1 MSNSN
6 AAREAAREAQLEA
19 PRHVRTDTGYLMV
32 LRQGDDVFARLI
44 SLTQELSIPSASL
57 VGLGFGH
64 ATFGFWDAQRRA
76 FNPRRF
82 ENVEIG
88 SLVGSLAWKDG
99 KPLPH
104 LHAVACDSSFSAY
117 GGHLLA
123 LEVGT
128 GSMEL
133 TITVHSQR
141 LQRQTDERTGANVL
155 DLCGAPAAG

>member
-1 MSNSN
+1 MT
-6 AAREAAREAQLEA
+6 A
-19 PRHVRTDTGYLMV
+19 PDTTRFIRTNTGYLMV
-32 LRQGDDVFARLI
+32 LRQADDVFAQLVD
-44 SLTQELSIPSASL
+44 LTKRMNIPSASL

-64 ATFGFWDAQRRA
+64 ATFGFWDAAQRR

-82 ENVEIG
+82 DNVEIG
-88 SLVGSLAWKDG
+88 SLVGSLAWKG
-99 KPLPH
+99 GAPLPH
-104 LHAVACDSSFSAY
+104 LHAVACDSTFAAY

-133 TITVHSQR
+133 TITVHAQP

-155 DLCGAPAAG
+155 DLCGAAGGERGA

>member
-1 MSNSN
+1 MATSDVT
-6 AAREAAREAQLEA
+6 RFI
-19 PRHVRTDTGYLMV
+19 RTNNGYLMV
-32 LRQGDDVFARLI
+32 LRQGDDVFAHLI
-44 SLTQELSIPSASL
+44 ELTQRMRIPSASL

-64 ATFGFWDAQRRA
+64 ATFGFWDAAQRR

-82 ENVEIG
+82 DNVEIG
-88 SLVGSLAWKDG
+88 SLVGSLAWKEG

-104 LHAVACDSSFSAY
+104 LHAVACDSSFAAY

-133 TITVHSQR
+133 TITVHPQT
-141 LQRQTDERTGANVL
+141 LQRQTDEHTGANVL
-155 DLCGAPAAG
+155 DLCGQRP

>member
-1 MSNSN
+1 MLFS
-6 AAREAAREAQLEA
+6 EA
-19 PRHVRTDTGYLMV
+19 PRYVRTPTGYLMV
-32 LRQGDDVFARLI
+32 LRQGDDVFANLVD
-44 SLTQELSIPSASL
+44 LTQREVIPSASV

-64 ATFGFWDAQRRA
+64 ATFGFWDATRRN

-82 ENVEIG
+82 EHVEIA
-88 SLVGSLAWKDG
+88 SLVGSLAWKEG

-104 LHAVACDSSFSAY
+104 LHAVACDSTFAAF

-133 TITVHSQR
+133 SITVHQHV
-141 LQRQTDERTGANVL
+141 LQRRTDAHTGANVL
-155 DLCGAPAAG
+155 DLCSDSGSSSGV

>member
-1 MSNSN
+1 MTTSDATRFIRTSN
-6 AAREAAREAQLEA
+6 
-19 PRHVRTDTGYLMV
+19 GYLLV
-32 LRQGDDVFARLI
+32 LRQGDDVFAQLVD
-44 SLTQELSIPSASL
+44 LTHRMRIPSASL

-64 ATFGFWDAQRRA
+64 ATFGFWNAEQRR

-82 ENVEIG
+82 DNVEIG
-88 SLVGSLAWKDG
+88 SLVGSLAWKEG

-104 LHAVACDSSFSAY
+104 LHAVACDSTFAAY

-133 TITVHSQR
+133 TITVHAQP
-141 LQRQTDERTGANVL
+141 LQRRTDEHTGANVL
-155 DLCGAPAAG
+155 DLCGADGGKQLDCCGS

>member
-1 MSNSN
+1 MT
-6 AAREAAREAQLEA
+6 A
-19 PRHVRTDTGYLMV
+19 PDLTRFMRIDGGYLMV
-32 LRQGDDVFARLI
+32 LRRGDDVFANLI
-44 SLTQELSIPSASL
+44 DLTRRMNVPSASL

-64 ATFGFWDAQRRA
+64 ATFGFWDAQQRR

-82 ENVEIG
+82 DNVEIG

-99 KPLPH
+99 EPLPH
-104 LHAVACDSSFSAY
+104 LHAVACDSSFAAH

-133 TITVHSQR
+133 TITVHAQQ
-141 LQRQTDERTGANVL
+141 LQRRTDAATGANVL
-155 DLCGAPAAG
+155 ELCGAPRTAPDAV

>member
-1 MSNSN
+1 MTTPDATRFMPTNS
-6 AAREAAREAQLEA
+6 
-19 PRHVRTDTGYLMV
+19 GYLMV
-32 LRQGDDVFARLI
+32 LRQGDDVFAHLI
-44 SLTQELSIPSASL
+44 DLTRSRNIPSASL

-64 ATFGFWDAQRRA
+64 ATFGFWDAQQRR

-82 ENVEIG
+82 DNVEIG

-99 KPLPH
+99 EPLPH
-104 LHAVACDSSFSAY
+104 LHAVACDSSFAAH

-133 TITVHSQR
+133 TITVHGQQ
-141 LQRQTDERTGANVL
+141 LQRRTDAETGANVL
-155 DLCGAPAAG
+155 ELCGAARAAPDAV